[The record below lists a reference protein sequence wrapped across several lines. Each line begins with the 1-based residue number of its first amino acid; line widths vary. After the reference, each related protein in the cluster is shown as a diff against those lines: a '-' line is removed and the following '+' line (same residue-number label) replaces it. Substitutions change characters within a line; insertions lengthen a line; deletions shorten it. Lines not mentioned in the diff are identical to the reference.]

1 MCNEAYRR
9 TQIGQLRDDWHQL
22 RVPLRFPEGIP
33 NFAALEGFK
42 ITDRVEIIR
51 PAADAPHEAE
61 MVTRRWSWPGPGG
74 KPVYNFRSD
83 GRRIAHASR
92 CLIPVVGFFEFT
104 DPPAAPPGE
113 NPPGEKKPKR
123 VPKSKWAFSL
133 RDQPWFCIAGIW
145 RTDPQVGEA
154 WSMLTCPPGPDVAP
168 YHNRQVVVLSLT
180 DCARWLDPAVPAAEL
195 CQPLPPGSLEVRQVR

>member
-61 MVTRRWSWPGPGG
+61 MVTRRWSWPGPGW
-74 KPVYNFRSD
+74 KARLQLPL
-83 GRRIAHASR
+83 GR
-92 CLIPVVGFFEFT
+92 
-104 DPPAAPPGE
+104 APD
-113 NPPGEKKPKR
+113 R
-123 VPKSKWAFSL
+123 A
-133 RDQPWFCIAGIW
+133 
-145 RTDPQVGEA
+145 
-154 WSMLTCPPGPDVAP
+154 
-168 YHNRQVVVLSLT
+168 
-180 DCARWLDPAVPAAEL
+180 
-195 CQPLPPGSLEVRQVR
+195 CQPLPDPGRRLLRIHRSARTPARREEAQARPQVEMGLFPP